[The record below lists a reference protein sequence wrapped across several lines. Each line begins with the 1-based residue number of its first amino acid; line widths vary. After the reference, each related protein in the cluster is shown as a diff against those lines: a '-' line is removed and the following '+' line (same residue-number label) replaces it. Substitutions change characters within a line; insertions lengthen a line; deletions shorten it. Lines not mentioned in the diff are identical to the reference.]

1 MFVLDGV
8 LSENT
13 LYVAV
18 HRTPTN
24 YQVERE
30 MKLIKKLLHDSN
42 DDISVR
48 GDSSAGQRSPKDN
61 VLRPDLLGLFY
72 SYYRSLL
79 LI

>member
-1 MFVLDGV
+1 MFVLDGI
-8 LSENT
+8 LSENA

-30 MKLIKKLLHDSN
+30 MKLIKKLLHD
-42 DDISVR
+42 DIFVQ
-48 GDSSAGQRSPKDN
+48 GDSRAGHRLPKDN

-72 SYYRSLL
+72 PYSRSLL